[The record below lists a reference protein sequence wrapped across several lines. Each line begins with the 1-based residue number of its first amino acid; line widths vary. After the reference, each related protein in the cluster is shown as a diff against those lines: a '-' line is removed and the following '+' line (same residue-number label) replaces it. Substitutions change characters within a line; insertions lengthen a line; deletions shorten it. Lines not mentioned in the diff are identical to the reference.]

1 MPLNYSIKY
10 SRTDVSNCNVGDLQ
24 SGGNFLALL
33 CIRFLLRFMYSGMK
47 YISIS
52 QREGKH
58 LTRHALM
65 LRRTNWATAAPRAI
79 CTKKRTHENHFSKF
93 WLHTYKYRKKKAR
106 DVDAESKLVQFYI
119 SEWSEC
125 TAPHR
130 THGILRRKTT
140 KKRFFF
146 GSAFE
151 SAALFQRRSCP
162 CYYLQSWSIRPI
174 FAGRCRRCVVWIAS

>member
-1 MPLNYSIKY
+1 METFNTTCSYVTQNKL
-10 SRTDVSNCNVGDLQ
+10 GDCG
-24 SGGNFLALL
+24 S
-33 CIRFLLRFMYSGMK
+33 
-47 YISIS
+47 
-52 QREGKH
+52 
-58 LTRHALM
+58 TRHLH
-65 LRRTNWATAAPRAI
+65 
-79 CTKKRTHENHFSKF
+79 KETHTRKPFLQVLAS
-93 WLHTYKYRKKKAR
+93 YIQIPKKKAR